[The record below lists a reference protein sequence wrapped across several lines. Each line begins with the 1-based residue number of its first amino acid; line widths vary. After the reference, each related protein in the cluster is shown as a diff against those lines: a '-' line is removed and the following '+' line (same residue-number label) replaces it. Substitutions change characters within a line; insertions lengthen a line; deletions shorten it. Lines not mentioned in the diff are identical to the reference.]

1 VQRKTNL
8 KLLIPMFIGI
18 LAMMFATQ
26 GCGVINKLRAKD
38 KLNQGVREF
47 NKGKYDIAQQYF
59 GQALDLSPEMTNAQ
73 LFYARA
79 LNAQFDQNLTE
90 KLGVDTVKAYDSIL
104 QNAAHDAKAMD
115 TALAL
120 QANVYKQLS
129 QISDEK
135 AEEYKRNQ
143 HEKLIKRAELPS
155 ATTQAKADVYYTLGV
170 DMWKTAYD
178 MGYGYVSKKQPIPPD
193 VQNKM
198 KPVIQKAHEFLQK
211 TLSVDPNYANAYF
224 YDKLVYIED
233 TKVTSDP
240 AKIKEFVQKQED
252 SQKKYMEIQA
262 QQRSQAAA
270 NPAGAAPAQ

>member
-1 VQRKTNL
+1 
-8 KLLIPMFIGI
+8 MFIGM

-47 NKGKYDIAQQYF
+47 NKGKYDTAQQF
-59 GQALDLSPEMTNAQ
+59 FAQALDLSPEMTNAQ

-90 KLGVDTVKAYDSIL
+90 KLGLDTVKAYDTIL
-104 QNAAHDAKAMD
+104 ANGTNDAKAVD

-129 QISDEK
+129 QISDSK
-135 AEEYKRNQ
+135 SQEYKDKQ
-143 HEKLIKRAELPS
+143 HEILIKRAELPS

-170 DMWKTAYD
+170 DMWKTSYD

-198 KPVIQKAHEFLQK
+198 KPTIQKAHEYLQK
-211 TLSVDPNYANAYF
+211 AVSVDPNYANAYF
-224 YDKLVYIED
+224 YNKLVYIED

-240 AKIKEFVQKQED
+240 AKIKEFVQKQEE
-252 SQKKYMEIQA
+252 SQKQYMKIQE
-262 QQRSQAAA
+262 QQKAQAAA
-270 NPAGAAPAQ
+270 NPAATPTPSQ